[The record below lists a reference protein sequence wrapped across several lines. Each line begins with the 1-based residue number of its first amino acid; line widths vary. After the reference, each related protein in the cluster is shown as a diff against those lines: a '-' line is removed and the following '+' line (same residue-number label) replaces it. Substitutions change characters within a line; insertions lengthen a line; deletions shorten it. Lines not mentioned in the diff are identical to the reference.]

1 MRVPPGSHCSPG
13 PCLLQGA
20 PHTKA
25 GGGDRPK
32 RAEQHWPRSLQ
43 RNSAVLGERAQRPP
57 HPASKAG
64 PEQCQG
70 AGRAT
75 VPERDEPSSG
85 ELLLKSQLPAGLS
98 GEGVVPFAAAHRQ
111 PLALSAGVD
120 VEQGPVGCEAHC
132 GDGQRRQWYPTPPG
146 PLAPTTPAPRL
157 SPQPSSS
164 LRWEQSTTP
173 SQRTGLSLQLSAGS
187 LYTMPVCERQN
198 ITGSKRTLR

>member
-1 MRVPPGSHCSPG
+1 MRVPPAGHCPPG
-13 PCLLQGA
+13 PCRLKEA
-20 PHTKA
+20 PHSKP
-25 GGGDRPK
+25 GGTDQNAQSSTGH
-32 RAEQHWPRSLQ
+32 AAFQG
-43 RNSAVLGERAQRPP
+43 NSSTLGERVQRPG
-57 HPASKAG
+57 HPATKGG

-75 VPERDEPSSG
+75 VPEQDEPFSG

-98 GEGVVPFAAAHRQ
+98 GEGVVPGAAAHWQ

-120 VEQGPVGCEAHC
+120 VEQGPVGCETHC
-132 GDGQRRQWYPTPPG
+132 GDGQRGQWYLAPPG
-146 PLAPTTPAPRL
+146 PLAPTTPAPRA

-164 LRWEQSTTP
+164 LRWEQSTMP

-198 ITGSKRTLR
+198 ITGSK